1 MKINKTSKHQNIK
14 ASNPRAVP
22 YGKQSIDNDDI
33 QAVVEVLKSNFITQ
47 GPKIKEFED
56 KLAEY
61 CGAKYA
67 VAFNSGTSALHG
79 AYFAT
84 GLSKDDEFITSPMTF
99 AATSNAGVYLG
110 ARPIFVDI
118 EEDTG
123 NIDCEKIEGK
133 ITNKTKLIVPI
144 HYAGHPCDMTKI
156 KEIADKYNLKVVED
170 GCHALG
176 AKLKVQSSRFKV
188 QRSTFN
194 VGSCQF
200 SDMTVFSFHPV
211 KHITTGEGG
220 AVLTNKQE
228 YYEKLL
234 MFRNHGITK
243 DSSKFNV
250 QSSTFVGEWYYEMQ
264 LLGYNY
270 RMTDI
275 QAALGVS
282 QLKKLDSFVEKRR
295 GIVQKYNEIFVN
307 NPYFELPVE
316 KEYAYNSYHLY
327 PIKLK
332 DSLKQKKREL
342 FNKLRECGV
351 GVQVHYIPVYFHP
364 FYQDLGYENGLCP
377 KAEEFYRSEISLPIY
392 PGMTNEEL
400 DFVVNKVQEVFES
413 L

>member
-33 QAVVEVLKSNFITQ
+33 QAVVEVLKSDFITQ
-47 GPKIKEFED
+47 GPKIKEFEE

-61 CGAKYA
+61 CGVKYA
-67 VAFNSGTSALHG
+67 VTFNSGTSALHG
-79 AYFAT
+79 AYFAA
-84 GLSKDDEFITSPMTF
+84 GLTKDDEFITSPMTF
-99 AATSNAGVYLG
+99 AATSNAGLYLG
-110 ARPIFVDI
+110 ARPVFVDI
-118 EEDTG
+118 EENTG
-123 NIDCEKIEGK
+123 NIDCEKIESK
-133 ITNKTKLIVPI
+133 ITDKTKLIVPI
-144 HYAGHPCDMTKI
+144 HYAGQPCDMKKI
-156 KEIADKYNLKVVED
+156 KELADKYNLKVIED
-170 GCHALG
+170 ACHALG
-176 AKLKVQSSRFKV
+176 ARYKV